1 MIRGESKLNMD
12 FLSSAIEQTERELEE
27 AQLAAE
33 NAQQQ
38 LADIE
43 KLAQQRK
50 DELNEII
57 TWADVYGGATL
68 ERKKMIVSQLIKK
81 VTVGRGYQVSVEFNI
96 TFDEL
101 QRAISGEYCEETD
114 VCVADLP
121 VTELQTSA

>member
-1 MIRGESKLNMD
+1 MD

-27 AQLAAE
+27 AQLDAE
-33 NAQQQ
+33 SARQQ

-81 VTVGRGYQVSVEFNI
+81 VTVGRGYRVSVEFNI

-101 QRAISGEYCEETD
+101 QRAISGEYREETD
-114 VCVADLP
+114 VCAADLP